1 MCVEIDAFCGLC
13 IIMWHTEE
21 PEVGRRDRIVENVN
35 VDLRDLIDFI
45 VAGTNRH

>member
-1 MCVEIDAFCGLC
+1 
-13 IIMWHTEE
+13 MWHTEE